1 MIYKSKSPQH
11 SLVVIEPISDY
22 CLRFKSIDGE
32 ILAIQPAVP
41 ASSRKESGRGKQ
53 RVPNEVVRNTF
64 APEDR
69 YLDDKTSAAGI
80 NKVTI
85 TVVDSQL
92 KGVFF

>member
-32 ILAIQPAVP
+32 ILAIP

-69 YLDDKTSAAGI
+69 YLCFRTFHF
-80 NKVTI
+80 VE
-85 TVVDSQL
+85 
-92 KGVFF
+92 